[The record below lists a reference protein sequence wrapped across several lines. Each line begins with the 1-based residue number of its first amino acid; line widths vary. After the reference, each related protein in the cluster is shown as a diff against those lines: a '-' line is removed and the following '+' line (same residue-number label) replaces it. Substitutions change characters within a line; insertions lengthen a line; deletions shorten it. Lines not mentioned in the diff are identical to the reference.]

1 MNNFYN
7 TYNQPGT
14 LENLLMNS
22 TFEGHIHDGMWTFD
36 TNPIIDAAPFAS
48 YLIYNSGDGTYANLP
63 LDLSGKCYAFNFFP
77 GTAIPQLHLDLSDL
91 VIEGLASTDT
101 EVFNPELASSARF
114 ANMVK
119 YYKEI
124 NTELT
129 AADFKP
135 GTLYNMEIE
144 LIPMLDN
151 DLGNVQYNVLVHVT
165 IAPWNEETIT
175 PGFDLEQ

>member
-1 MNNFYN
+1 MEPML
-7 TYNQPGT
+7 TC
-14 LENLLMNS
+14 
-22 TFEGHIHDGMWTFD
+22 HW
-36 TNPIIDAAPFAS
+36 
-48 YLIYNSGDGTYANLP
+48 
-63 LDLSGKCYAFNFFP
+63 LSGKCYAFNFFP

-114 ANMVK
+114 ANLVK

-144 LIPMLDN
+144 LVPMLDN

>member
-1 MNNFYN
+1 M
-7 TYNQPGT
+7 
-14 LENLLMNS
+14 
-22 TFEGHIHDGMWTFD
+22 
-36 TNPIIDAAPFAS
+36 
-48 YLIYNSGDGTYANLP
+48 
-63 LDLSGKCYAFNFFP
+63 
-77 GTAIPQLHLDLSDL
+77 
-91 VIEGLASTDT
+91 
-101 EVFNPELASSARF
+101 FNPELASSARF
-114 ANMVK
+114 ANLVK

-144 LIPMLDN
+144 LVPMLDN